1 MNSVLLPSVN
11 LLVKEPVT
19 EDILPKMPS
28 KFNLSW
34 KHLDLLRILME
45 LVISEWGYHGMSL

>member
-1 MNSVLLPSVN
+1 MNSVLLPNVN

-28 KFNLSW
+28 KFNFSW
-34 KHLDLLRILME
+34 KHLDLLRIVME

>member
-19 EDILPKMPS
+19 EDILPKMSS
-28 KFNLSW
+28 KFNFSW
-34 KHLDLLRILME
+34 EHLDLLRILME